1 MLSGLMFKPLF
12 HSEFIFVS
20 GLRLGSDFILLHVVL
35 WFSQHHLMERLRILC
50 SLVKYKPAMHV
61 RVYFLALNSIPLA
74 WVCDFY
80 DSTAEL

>member
-35 WFSQHHLMERLRILC
+35 WFSQQLLMERLRILG
-50 SLVKYKPAMHV
+50 SLVKYKPTIYV
-61 RVYFLALNSIPLA
+61 RVYSLALTSVPLT

-80 DSTAEL
+80 NSTTEL